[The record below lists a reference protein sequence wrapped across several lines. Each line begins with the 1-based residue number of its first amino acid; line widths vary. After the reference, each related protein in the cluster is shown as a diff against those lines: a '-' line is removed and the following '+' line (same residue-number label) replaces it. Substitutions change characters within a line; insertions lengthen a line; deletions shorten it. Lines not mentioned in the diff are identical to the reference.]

1 MWTNRQFKLVR
12 SNISWLINLIIHF
25 VYYHILLG
33 CVSIVNNINRLNCY
47 FLINRQCCIY
57 CFSIISTAVV
67 VACLK
72 SIAARLPFST
82 IKTKCLLTP
91 FCSRRHCLLFSSAS
105 HVCYKKQTQ
114 KRETFFTKAMRS
126 VDTWFSTMS
135 PRNGPA
141 MAA

>member
-33 CVSIVNNINRLNCY
+33 YVSIVNNINRLNCY

-67 VACLK
+67 TACLK

-91 FCSRRHCLLFSSAS
+91 FCSRRHFLLFSSAS

-126 VDTWFSTMS
+126 VDTSFSTMS